1 MKERIAAF
9 ELYADNGAFEVIDPN
24 APVGQL
30 EYDFYNHN
38 YEFAPGE
45 AIFLTCGEYSN
56 LAWVE
61 VWLTDKVEVGSDARY
76 AVVIPFDVGESG
88 IHVDLNAQI
97 PVKISAGKYALLYEL
112 KFRDEESNYELG
124 SGAFCRLTFI
134 RQESVEAREL
144 IP

>member
-61 VWLTDKVEVGSDARY
+61 VWLADKVEVGSDARY
-76 AVVIPFDVGESG
+76 AVVVPFDVGNSG
-88 IHVDLNAQI
+88 IQIDLNEAI
-97 PVKISAGKYALLYEL
+97 PVNLSAGSYALIYEL
-112 KFRDEESNYELG
+112 RYRDESADRD
-124 SGAFCRLTFI
+124 SGAFCRLTFVP
-134 RQESVEAREL
+134 QSSVEAREL
-144 IP
+144 ILG